1 MTQLKKYTTLSKIA
15 LDICLGLITVS
26 LINGVTGFINSTISC
41 SGTAICI
48 VGFIIAI
55 LAITILEKER
65 LKRKRDKA

>member
-1 MTQLKKYTTLSKIA
+1 MKKYTTLSKIA
-15 LDICLGLITVS
+15 LVICLGLITLAV
-26 LINGVTGFINSTISC
+26 INGVTGFINSTISF

-65 LKRKRDKA
+65 LKRKRDKS